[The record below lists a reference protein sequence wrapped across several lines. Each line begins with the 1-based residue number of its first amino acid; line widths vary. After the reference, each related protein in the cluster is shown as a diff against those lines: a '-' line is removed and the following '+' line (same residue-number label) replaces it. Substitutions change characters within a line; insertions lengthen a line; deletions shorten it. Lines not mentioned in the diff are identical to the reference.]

1 MNAFWS
7 SMHVLV
13 CAEGGAMEQ
22 QQQQQQ
28 VSCKEQLMASLE
40 ELLAGESEELVADA
54 ALAVGSL
61 DESACAG
68 HLRLKEPIRRT
79 AMLRLVQQ
87 QAGGTCPFRHF

>member
-13 CAEGGAMEQ
+13 CAEGGAME
-22 QQQQQQ
+22 QQQQQ

-87 QAGGTCPFRHF
+87 QAGGTCAFRHF